1 MIRGSACET
10 AFRQG
15 GPFWHLYTDGGK
27 MEIVFARPEDFIFGI
42 TLLGICSAAFPA
54 CRILTFALMSNHI
67 HLILAGPE
75 QDVRAFFDLFR
86 RRLQRY
92 LSSEKRYCTLDRFDP
107 ELYRIPDVRGLRNEI
122 VYVNRNGYVVH
133 PDCTPFSY
141 WWSAGI
147 FYFNPLAWMLPSQP
161 FASLTLRERRTMCH
175 CREAE
180 LPAKYQVFAGFDP
193 RQGSD
198 RSTLLLASSFC
209 AIREGEGYF
218 RDAHQY
224 FQRLGRNLE
233 ADSEV
238 ARRLG
243 DRIFLTDD
251 ELYGAVCALCS
262 RDYGQANPHL
272 ISGGQKVEMAKRMH
286 FEYNA
291 SNKQILRIL
300 KLEPSVVQTL
310 FPSSKTP

>member
-1 MIRGSACET
+1 MIRESTCET
-10 AFRQG
+10 AFLQG

-27 MEIVFARPEDFIFGI
+27 MEVVFACPEDFLFGI
-42 TLLGICSAAFPA
+42 TLLGICCAAFPG
-54 CRILTFALMSNHI
+54 CRVLTFTLMSNHL
-67 HLILAGPE
+67 HLVLAGPE
-75 QDVRAFFDLFR
+75 RDARAFFDLFR

-92 LSSEKRYCTLDRFDP
+92 LSSKKRFCTLDRFDA
-107 ELYRIPDVRGLRNEI
+107 EFYQIPDLRALRNEI

-161 FASLTLRERRTMCH
+161 FASLTLRERRTLCH

-180 LPAKYQVFAGFDP
+180 LPARYKVLTGFDP
-193 RQGSD
+193 GRGSA

-209 AIREGEGYF
+209 AIREGESYF

-233 ADSEV
+233 ASGEV

-251 ELYGAVCALCS
+251 ELYGAISSRCS
-262 RDYGQANPHL
+262 RDYGQVNPHL
-272 ISGGQKVEMAKRMH
+272 ISGGQKVEVAKLMH

-291 SNKQILRIL
+291 TNKQILRIL

>member
-1 MIRGSACET
+1 
-10 AFRQG
+10 
-15 GPFWHLYTDGGK
+15 
-27 MEIVFARPEDFIFGI
+27 
-42 TLLGICSAAFPA
+42 
-54 CRILTFALMSNHI
+54 
-67 HLILAGPE
+67 
-75 QDVRAFFDLFR
+75 
-86 RRLQRY
+86 
-92 LSSEKRYCTLDRFDP
+92 
-107 ELYRIPDVRGLRNEI
+107 
-122 VYVNRNGYVVH
+122 
-133 PDCTPFSY
+133 
-141 WWSAGI
+141 
-147 FYFNPLAWMLPSQP
+147 
-161 FASLTLRERRTMCH
+161 MCH
-175 CREAE
+175 CREAG

-193 RQGSD
+193 GRGSD

-209 AIREGEGYF
+209 AIREGETYF

-233 ADSEV
+233 ADNEV

-251 ELYGAVCALCS
+251 ELYGTVCALCS
-262 RDYGQANPHL
+262 RDYGQVNPHL